1 MHTVTD
7 TPCYGVV
14 GSTSQ
19 GAQHA
24 GSAGSGT
31 RHLLRSCGSGQHL
44 EMVSNLGADLRPPYS
59 VTSCSHL
66 LYIFVHSHSTL
77 IPSYPRTDPAVS
89 AHEHERSSLQS
100 LSPDAVAW
108 PRRPAQGPG
117 GAVTAPPF
125 SSPTASFLTDAY
137 KLTLTHRLIDILMS
151 SRLYELELERGER
164 EERCRRPPFARP
176 RLLGR
181 LLLAGISV
189 TTLWCLWTFVG
200 DTVEP
205 LPPPPPPPPSPP
217 SFAFN
222 PPPNP
227 AYASAFE
234 EDTLRH
240 RGFPSGVFTPM
251 VVRDC
256 THLTPAWFA
265 PCVAL
270 RTPIADRVYG
280 EELVYPDFGLPE
292 PLFAQPEHAERWRA
306 GLGSIADRAVLANGF
321 VMYKSQHGQ
330 NFVRIR
336 WGWLTAGRKQRH
348 VHPRRIR
355 GHVER
360 ARVHGPQHAL
370 GRPQADP
377 RRQRQ
382 RHGARRELARLVV
395 VPALARPRRARGRAE
410 RPPDATQRNRAHG
423 QAGKRAGGSS
433 LGPHRV
439 RRCGAQAQCAG
450 RIRRPRV
457 LVQSRAH
464 PPLPLLARPGTH
476 APPLHRGDSS
486 TAASLQ
492 DDGEPLQWHS

>member
-1 MHTVTD
+1 ML
-7 TPCYGVV
+7 
-14 GSTSQ
+14 S
-19 GAQHA
+19 
-24 GSAGSGT
+24 
-31 RHLLRSCGSGQHL
+31 
-44 EMVSNLGADLRPPYS
+44 PP
-59 VTSCSHL
+59 SHL
-66 LYIFVHSHSTL
+66 CALTL
-77 IPSYPRTDPAVS
+77 HAHPIIPTHGPRGPRAR
-89 AHEHERSSLQS
+89 ARALISSNPYHQTQWLGRAGLRRVPVAPSQHRLFRLQ
-100 LSPDAVAW
+100 
-108 PRRPAQGPG
+108 RPLVLA
-117 GAVTAPPF
+117 
-125 SSPTASFLTDAY
+125 DAY
-137 KLTLTHRLIDILMS
+137 KLSLTHRLIDILMS
-151 SRLYELELERGER
+151 SRLYEFELERGER

-176 RLLGR
+176 RFLAR
-181 LLLAGISV
+181 LLLAGISI

-205 LPPPPPPPPSPP
+205 LPPPPPPPPPP

-227 AYASAFE
+227 VYASAFE

-330 NFVRIR
+330 NFVRSR
-336 WGWLTAGRKQRH
+336 WGGLTAGRKQRH

-370 GRPQADP
+370 GRPQAVP
-377 RRQRQ
+377 RRQRE

-395 VPALARPRRARGRAE
+395 VPALARPRGARRRAE
-410 RPPDATQRNRAHG
+410 RPPDETQRNRPHG
-423 QAGKRAGGSS
+423 QAGERAGGST

-439 RRCGAQAQCAG
+439 RRRRAQAQCAG

-464 PPLPLLARPGTH
+464 PPLPLVARPGTH
-476 APPLHRGDSS
+476 APPVHRRDPSTSS
-486 TAASLQ
+486 NLQ
-492 DDGEPLQWHS
+492 DDSEPPHWHS